1 MHKFPIVKFLFS
13 YASSIFM
20 CFVFSSTFFLSFTWV
35 FWSLWDFYAHGQRRS
50 LRPTDQFPGE
60 NGIRRQGR
68 NTIQVVT
75 TSKVFL
81 PQNCIVYR
89 KKYFLS
95 KVITKHHILQYL
107 SLPAVQQTNKSTKSG
122 ISRQGRNNEF
132 EYLGVRFSEFFSSK
146 KSQVF
151 NLFSWI
157 STKYWG
163 EGSSD
168 CIFIFQ
174 IRTLGERLIRRS
186 RRSNSKRWLFSAFED
201 SPRISL
207 EAEASFWM
215 KRVSI
220 SPPQSIFLQPIWGA
234 LSSIS
239 FDRKFDEWLK
249 HNCGVYVKY
258 TQKALAVA
266 KQRQVVGWVNKGDEN
281 QRNSLLLASSC
292 FSGFL

>member
-1 MHKFPIVKFLFS
+1 M
-13 YASSIFM
+13 
-20 CFVFSSTFFLSFTWV
+20 
-35 FWSLWDFYAHGQRRS
+35 
-50 LRPTDQFPGE
+50 
-60 NGIRRQGR
+60 
-68 NTIQVVT
+68 
-75 TSKVFL
+75 
-81 PQNCIVYR
+81 
-89 KKYFLS
+89 
-95 KVITKHHILQYL
+95 
-107 SLPAVQQTNKSTKSG
+107 
-122 ISRQGRNNEF
+122 
-132 EYLGVRFSEFFSSK
+132 RFSEFFSSK

-151 NLFSWI
+151 RLFSWI

-207 EAEASFWM
+207 EAEASFCSEWSELLYSHRNLFFFSAYFFNLFEAPFHQFRLTETFM
-215 KRVSI
+215 NGWSTIVESI
-220 SPPQSIFLQPIWGA
+220 
-234 LSSIS
+234 
-239 FDRKFDEWLK
+239 D
-249 HNCGVYVKY
+249 VKY